1 MSKPN
6 DLTTIGKV
14 ELPKS
19 LGGALMTEAATPDA
33 TVAEVR
39 VNAEVKLSEENGTI
53 ASTWILF

>member
-19 LGGALMTEAATPDA
+19 LGGAMMTEAATPDA

-53 ASTWILF
+53 AST